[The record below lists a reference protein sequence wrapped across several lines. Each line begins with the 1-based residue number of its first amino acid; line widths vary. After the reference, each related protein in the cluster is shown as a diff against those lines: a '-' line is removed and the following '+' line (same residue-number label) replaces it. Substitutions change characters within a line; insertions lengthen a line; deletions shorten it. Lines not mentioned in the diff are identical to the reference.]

1 MVVIAIVVIAIVVI
15 AIVVIAIVVP
25 LDQVLHP
32 RLRHNPRLRP
42 EFGFLA
48 TNSFNVIL

>member
-1 MVVIAIVVIAIVVI
+1 MVVIAFVVIAIAVI
-15 AIVVIAIVVP
+15 AFVVVP

-42 EFGFLA
+42 EFWFLA
-48 TNSFNVIL
+48 TNSFNAIL